1 MYIITIILAILMIVY
16 GIVNLVFDIKLRNA
30 VKNDED
36 ILIKNITNILTR
48 DIGYFI
54 REIKYSIST
63 QIVADSALIGF
74 ATVILITA
82 FLII

>member
-1 MYIITIILAILMIVY
+1 MIVY
-16 GIVNLVFDIKLRNA
+16 GIVNLIFDIKLRNA

-36 ILIKNITNILTR
+36 ILIENKTNILTR

>member
-36 ILIKNITNILTR
+36 ILIKYKTNILTR

-82 FLII
+82 FLIV

>member
-30 VKNDED
+30 VKNDYEEEC
-36 ILIKNITNILTR
+36 LTKDTSLMLR
-48 DIGYFI
+48 DFVG
-54 REIKYSIST
+54 ELKYSIST

>member
-1 MYIITIILAILMIVY
+1 MIVY
-16 GIVNLVFDIKLRNA
+16 GIVNLVFDIKLRNII
-30 VKNDED
+30 KNNED
-36 ILIKNITNILTR
+36 IYR

-54 REIKYSIST
+54 MEMKYSIYT

>member
-1 MYIITIILAILMIVY
+1 MYIITIILAILMIAY
-16 GIVNLVFDIKLRNA
+16 GIVNLVFDIKLRNII
-30 VKNDED
+30 KSNED
-36 ILIKNITNILTR
+36 IYR

-54 REIKYSIST
+54 MEIKYSIST

-74 ATVILITA
+74 ATVILIAA